1 MERPT
6 TDEDVAAFLRA
17 NPDWL
22 SQNPDLYRVLH
33 PPRRLHGEQL
43 ADHMAAMLAQERA
56 HAQAE
61 GARADSVLA
70 AGRAAAGLAGLVQEA
85 VLALIRAPEPA
96 EFVHAELAGLLGL
109 DAATLCAEDARP
121 DARPLPRGA
130 VSRLLG
136 PREVVF
142 RDRPTETAVLHGAA
156 SPLAQVDALI
166 RLSGGALL
174 ALASRERCRL
184 HPGQG
189 AAPLAFLGRAV
200 SAVLER
206 SALA

>member
-1 MERPT
+1 MDRPT
-6 TDEDVAAFLRA
+6 TGDAVAAFLRA

-22 SQNPDLYRVLH
+22 SQNPELYRVLH
-33 PPRRLHGEQL
+33 PPRRLHGEQM
-43 ADHMAAMLAQERA
+43 ADHMAAMLAKERA
-56 HAQAE
+56 HALAE
-61 GARADSVLA
+61 GERADRVLA
-70 AGRAAAGLAGLVQEA
+70 AGRAAAGLAGLVREA
-85 VLALIRAPEPA
+85 VLALIRTPEPV
-96 EFVHAELAGLLGL
+96 EFIHAELAGLLGL
-109 DAATLCAEDARP
+109 DAATLCAEDGRSGT
-121 DARPLPRGA
+121 RKLPQGA

-142 RDRPTETAVLHGAA
+142 RDAPSDTGLLHGAA
-156 SPLAQVDALI
+156 SPLAQVDALV

-174 ALASRERCRL
+174 ALASREHCRL

-206 SALA
+206 AAGA